1 VIGLGP
7 RLGRDEK
14 GSLQGLLLMKRD
26 HVSDGDNLQRRENGK
41 IMSLTTTP
49 HRRSPMVRMR
59 LSLVLTLAATFL
71 VAPLAFAADPP
82 ATFTIDPAH
91 TSVTFKVR
99 HLLTKVEGTFRDV
112 SGTITGDPKDPAHA
126 SVEFSI
132 KAASIDTRNDQ
143 RDKHLRSAD
152 FFDVEKFPEITFK
165 STKIIPKGGELY
177 DVVGQFSMHGVTKEI
192 TVPVDFAGTIK
203 DPWGNTRA
211 GFSVALTLNR
221 KDYGI
226 SWNKTLDQ
234 GGLMLGD
241 DVEIS
246 IDVEAVNKKK

>member
-1 VIGLGP
+1 
-7 RLGRDEK
+7 
-14 GSLQGLLLMKRD
+14 
-26 HVSDGDNLQRRENGK
+26 
-41 IMSLTTTP
+41 
-49 HRRSPMVRMR
+49 MVRNSSGV
-59 LSLVLTLAATFL
+59 LLTLAAAFL
-71 VAPLAFAADPP
+71 AAPFAFAADPP

-126 SVEFSI
+126 SVEFFI

-152 FFDVEKFPEITFK
+152 FFDVEKYPEITFK
-165 STKIIPKGGELY
+165 STKIVAKGGDLY
-177 DVVGQFSMHGVTKEI
+177 DVVGRFTMHGVTKEI
-192 TVPVDFAGTIK
+192 TVPVTFAGTIK
-203 DPWGNTRA
+203 DPWGGIRA

-226 SWNKTLDQ
+226 NWNKTLDQ

-246 IDVEAVNKKK
+246 VEVEAVNKKK